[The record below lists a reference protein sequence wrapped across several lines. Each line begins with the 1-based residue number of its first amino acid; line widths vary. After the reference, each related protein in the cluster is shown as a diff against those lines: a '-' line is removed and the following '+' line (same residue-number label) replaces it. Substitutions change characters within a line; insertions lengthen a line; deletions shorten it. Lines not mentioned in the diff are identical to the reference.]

1 MERALA
7 YLVSVGIAG
16 FGTWVLVAGL
26 GSSAPALWTCA
37 ALIPIAVGLLSLFGE
52 C

>member
-7 YLVSVGIAG
+7 YLVSVGIFG
-16 FGTWVLVAGL
+16 FGAWILVAGL
-26 GSSAPALWTCA
+26 GSSTPALWACL
-37 ALIPIAVGLLSLFGE
+37 ALMPIAVGLLSLFGE